1 MSYCQGEKVLRPP
14 EDGSEIV
21 PSLEEAKRKVGELVV
36 AKGFGNSPD
45 EVPSKLLFA
54 FIELGEAGDSW
65 KKGRPN
71 EETIEELIDVI
82 FYVLDASRLVSPGAN
97 LDEVFER
104 KLAKNFGRAYRY
116 GEGFR
121 TRHSGND

>member
-1 MSYCQGEKVLRPP
+1 MLPGTNILSPTL
-14 EDGSEIV
+14 DGVPV
-21 PSLEEAKRKVGELVV
+21 PSLEEAKKKVEELVT

-45 EVPSKLLFA
+45 EIANKLLFA

-65 KKGRPN
+65 KKGKPAD
-71 EETIEELIDVI
+71 ETIEELVDVI
-82 FYVLDASRLVSPGAN
+82 FYVLDASRLIKPDAN

-104 KLAKNFGRAYRY
+104 KWAKNMNRAFQY

-121 TRHSGND
+121 SKKSSG